1 MMKKVRR
8 LMVLLVGLTVTNL
21 ALCESPY
28 PTGKPIKFVVAY
40 APGGGTDI
48 IARVVGREL
57 AKVWNNPVVV
67 ENRAGAGSNVGTQVV
82 ARAEPDGYTIL
93 VTSTPFAINPTLY
106 KNAGYNPSR
115 DFVPIINAGH
125 SPTILVVHPS
135 VPANNLQEFIA
146 LSKVRPLSYASAGI
160 GTVPFLTGEFLLK
173 KKAGIDIVH
182 VPYGGAGPAVAAVVA
197 GHVPVGILAFATPGL
212 ENWISTGKLK
222 AIVVTSGKRVAS
234 LPAVATASES
244 GFPGY
249 VDVTWIGFM
258 APAETPKEITTKL
271 NQEMGRIL
279 QLPLVKDQLVKL
291 GFEWQPNTA
300 MEFSSFI
307 QEEIARWADI
317 VKTTGAQ
324 AD

>member
-1 MMKKVRR
+1 MMKIVNR
-8 LMVLLVGLTVTNL
+8 LMVFVVGLTLSHL
-21 ALCESPY
+21 ALAQAPY
-28 PTGKPIKFVVAY
+28 PNKPIKLVVAY

-57 AKVWNNPVVV
+57 AKAWNTSVVV
-67 ENRAGAGSNVGTQVV
+67 ENRAGAGSNIGTQAV

-106 KNAGYNPSR
+106 KNAGYNPSK
-115 DFVPIINAGH
+115 DFVPVINGGH

-135 VPANNLQEFIA
+135 VPANNLQELIA
-146 LSKVRPLSYASAGI
+146 LAKVRPLSYASAGI
-160 GTVPFLTGEFLLK
+160 GTVPFLTGEYLLK

-182 VPYGGAGPAVAAVVA
+182 IPYGGAGPAVSAVVA
-197 GHVPVGILAFATPGL
+197 GHVPVGILAYATPGL

-222 AIVVTSGKRVAS
+222 AIVVTSAKRVAS
-234 LPAVATASES
+234 LPTVATASES

-258 APAETPKEITTKL
+258 APADTPKDITTKL

-279 QLPLVKDQLVKL
+279 QLPAVKDQLVKI
-291 GFEWQPNTA
+291 GFEWQPNTTA
-300 MEFSSFI
+300 EFSSFI
-307 QEEIARWADI
+307 QEEITRWAEI
-317 VKTTGAQ
+317 VKMTGAH

>member
-1 MMKKVRR
+1 MNKFGR
-8 LMVLLVGLTVTNL
+8 LMVLFGGLLATNL
-21 ALCESPY
+21 ALSQTPY
-28 PTGKPIKFVVAY
+28 PTSKPIKFVVAY

-57 AKVWNNPVVV
+57 AKAWNTPVVI
-67 ENRAGAGSNVGTQVV
+67 ENRPGAGSNVGTQAVS
-82 ARAEPDGYTIL
+82 RADPDGYTIL

-106 KNAGYNPSR
+106 KNAGYNASK

-125 SPTILVVHPS
+125 SPSILVVHPS

-146 LSKVRPLSYASAGI
+146 LSKVSSLSYASAGI
-160 GTVPFLTGEFLLK
+160 GTVPFLTAEYLLK

-182 VPYGGAGPAVAAVVA
+182 VPYGGAGPAVTAVVA
-197 GHVPVGILAFATPGL
+197 GHVPAAILAFATPGL

-222 AIVVTSGKRVAS
+222 AIVVTNAKRVAS
-234 LPAVATASES
+234 LPKVPTASES

-249 VDVTWIGFM
+249 VDITWIGFL

-291 GFEWQPNTA
+291 GFEWQPNSTT
-300 MEFSSFI
+300 EFSSFI
-307 QEEIARWADI
+307 QDEITRWADI

-324 AD
+324 SE